1 MFVFQLQNIS
11 QRYTPTVWICAL
23 VVIFSCLAAAP
34 LQAQEPAQ
42 EQAQALSSTIGGR
55 FMLKDHNGK
64 IVTDQD
70 FQDRFMLVTFG
81 YTYCPDICPTNLVN
95 MASALNDLGER
106 AAKIAPLFITV
117 DPARDTAAVLRD
129 YVSNFD
135 ERIIGLT
142 GPQPMID
149 NVTKRYKVVS
159 DVHKPKNW
167 DDGEYLIDHTAS
179 IFLMAPDGQFLVKFA
194 HGMPPADM
202 AKRIAE
208 FF

>member
-1 MFVFQLQNIS
+1 MFVLRLHNIP
-11 QRYTPTVWICAL
+11 QWCMPTVWIYTL
-23 VVIFSCLAAAP
+23 VVVFACMAAAP
-34 LQAQEPAQ
+34 LQAQEPSQ
-42 EQAQALSSTIGGR
+42 EQAQALSSSIGGR
-55 FMLKDHNGK
+55 FMLEDHNSQ

-70 FQDRFMLVTFG
+70 FQGRFLLITFG

-95 MASALNDLGER
+95 MTAALNDLGER

-135 ERIIGLT
+135 DRIIGLT

-149 NVTKRYKVVS
+149 SVSERYRVVS

-167 DDGEYLIDHTAS
+167 DDGDYLVDHTAS
-179 IFLMAPDGQFLVKFA
+179 IFLMAPDGTFLVKFA

-202 AKRIAE
+202 AKRIAD
-208 FF
+208 FL